1 MKRIMIR
8 LSNFYYKYLA
18 KPVVNKVNTRISSE
32 IPIFELSKIHIKNTK
47 LLTTREE
54 LLECLPKGGI
64 VAELGVDEGEF
75 SKSIL
80 GINKPKKLHLVD
92 FWGSK
97 RYNQD
102 KRRKVETRFKK
113 NIEANN
119 LEINLGLSTEVVK
132 GFQDNYFDW
141 IYIDTSHS
149 YKTTIEELELYR
161 SKIKSNG
168 FIAGH
173 DYVMGHWNGMVRYGV
188 IEAVYEFCVKYNWEI
203 MFLTTELNESL
214 SFAIKRITSD
224 SKV

>member
-1 MKRIMIR
+1 MSVLKK
-8 LSNFYYKYLA
+8 LLAPVYKSFILPTV
-18 KPVVNKVNTRISSE
+18 KKMNTKASQA
-32 IPIFELSKIHIKNTK
+32 IPIFELSEMHIKNAK

-54 LLECLPKGGI
+54 LLELLPKGGI

-173 DYVMGHWNGMVRYGV
+173 DYVMGNWDGMVRYGV

-203 MFLTTELNESL
+203 IFLTTELNESL
-214 SFAIKRITSD
+214 SFAIRRITPD

>member
-1 MKRIMIR
+1 MSVLKK
-8 LSNFYYKYLA
+8 LLAPVYKSFILPTV
-18 KPVVNKVNTRISSE
+18 KKMNTKASQA
-32 IPIFELSKIHIKNTK
+32 IPIFELSEMHIKNAK

-54 LLECLPKGGI
+54 LLELLPKGGI

-203 MFLTTELNESL
+203 IFLTTELNESL

>member
-1 MKRIMIR
+1 MKKVMNKL
-8 LSNFYYKYLA
+8 LSFYYTRFA
-18 KPVVNKVNTRISSE
+18 KPVVKKVNTRISSG
-32 IPIFELSKIHIKNTK
+32 IPIFKLSKIHIQNAR

-54 LLECLPKGGI
+54 LLELLPKGGV

-80 GINKPKKLHLVD
+80 EINKPKKIHLVD

-102 KRRKVETRFKK
+102 KRRKVETRFKR

-119 LEINLGLSTEVVK
+119 LEINLGLSTEVVEE
-132 GFQDNYFDW
+132 FQDNYFDW
-141 IYIDTSHS
+141 IYIDTAHS

-161 SKIKSNG
+161 NKIKSNG

-173 DYVMGHWNGMVRYGV
+173 DYERGNWNGMVRYGV

-203 MFLTTELNESL
+203 IFLTTELKESL
-214 SFAIKRITSD
+214 SFAIRRIAPD